1 MTNSGFS
8 QLFDRHEREDY
19 NATLSEAAIRQ
30 MISEEFE
37 EADKIISAGFDK
49 ETLKTLDANGQPFIP
64 TRKSDN
70 FHMRKH
76 TACQQPYYHGHS
88 FYEFIYV
95 LSGECTQHF
104 RNPERKLTLKKGQAC
119 LLPPGTVHSLEK
131 SRKGDNIIKTV
142 IPTELFEK
150 CADNLKIGTEM
161 TVFDKTSEQ
170 VNFIVM
176 RLFSEYYGGAD
187 YSERAVENYLSLLF
201 IELLRGERDR
211 DEHLADELN
220 LYFAGNVGSAS
231 LRGFASTL
239 GYSEKYAGRMI
250 KERLGASF
258 SELLLS
264 YKLQKAARL
273 IEGTDLPI
281 EEIAREAGYNNP
293 SGLYKQFF
301 ASYGMTPSAYRKM
314 TE

>member
-19 NATLSEAAIRQ
+19 SATLSETAIKQ

-49 ETLKTLDANGQPFIP
+49 ETLKTLDASGQPFIP
-64 TRKSDN
+64 TRKSDK

-95 LSGECTQHF
+95 LSGECTQRF

-142 IPTELFEK
+142 IPAKLFEN
-150 CADNLKIGTEM
+150 A
-161 TVFDKTSEQ
+161 
-170 VNFIVM
+170 
-176 RLFSEYYGGAD
+176 
-187 YSERAVENYLSLLF
+187 
-201 IELLRGERDR
+201 
-211 DEHLADELN
+211 
-220 LYFAGNVGSAS
+220 
-231 LRGFASTL
+231 
-239 GYSEKYAGRMI
+239 
-250 KERLGASF
+250 
-258 SELLLS
+258 
-264 YKLQKAARL
+264 
-273 IEGTDLPI
+273 P
-281 EEIAREAGYNNP
+281 
-293 SGLYKQFF
+293 
-301 ASYGMTPSAYRKM
+301 
-314 TE
+314 

>member
-8 QLFDRHEREDY
+8 QLLDRHEREDY
-19 NATLSEAAIRQ
+19 NVTLSEAAIRK

-37 EADKIISAGFDK
+37 EADRIVSVGFDK
-49 ETLKTLDANGQPFIP
+49 SMRETLGTDGQLFIP
-64 TRKSDN
+64 TRKSDK

-76 TACQQPYYHGHS
+76 TACQRPYYHGHS

-95 LSGECTQHF
+95 LSGECTQRF
-104 RNPERKLTLKKGQAC
+104 RNPERNLTLKKGQAC
-119 LLPPGTVHSLEK
+119 LLPPRTVHSLEK

-142 IPTELFEK
+142 IPAELFEK
-150 CADNLKIGTEM
+150 CAVGLKIGTEM

-176 RLFSEYYGGAD
+176 RLLGEYYGGAN

-250 KERLGASF
+250 KEHLGASF

-264 YKLQKAARL
+264 YKLQKAAQL
-273 IEGTDLPI
+273 MADTDLPI
-281 EEIAREAGYNNP
+281 DEIAREAGYNNP

>member
-19 NATLSEAAIRQ
+19 NATLSETAIRQ

-37 EADKIISAGFDK
+37 EADKIISAGFNK
-49 ETLKTLDANGQPFIP
+49 ETLKTLDANGQPLIP
-64 TRKSDN
+64 TRKSDK

-95 LSGECTQHF
+95 LSGECTQRF
-104 RNPERKLTLKKGQAC
+104 KNPERKLTLKKGQAC
-119 LLPPGTVHSLEK
+119 IIPPGTVHSLEK

-142 IPTELFEK
+142 IPAKLFGK
-150 CADNLKIGTEM
+150 CAVGLKIGTEM

-176 RLFSEYYGGAD
+176 RLFGEYYGGAD
-187 YSERAVENYLSLLF
+187 YSERAIENYLSLLF
-201 IELLRGERDR
+201 IELLRGGNNR

-220 LYFAGNVGSAS
+220 LYFSGNVGSAS

-250 KERLGASF
+250 KEHLGASF

-264 YKLQKAARL
+264 YKLQKAAQL
-273 IEGTDLPI
+273 MADTDLPI

>member
-8 QLFDRHEREDY
+8 QLLDRHEREDY
-19 NATLSEAAIRQ
+19 NVTLSEAATRQ

-37 EADKIISAGFDK
+37 EADSIVSVGFDK
-49 ETLKTLDANGQPFIP
+49 STLETLGADGQLFIP
-64 TRKSDN
+64 TRKSEK

-76 TACQQPYYHGHS
+76 TACQRPYCHGHS

-95 LSGECTQHF
+95 LSGECVQWF

-119 LLPPGTVHSLEK
+119 LFPPGTVHSLEK

-142 IPTELFEK
+142 IPAELFAK
-150 CADNLKIGTEM
+150 CAEGLKIEAEM

-176 RLFSEYYGGAD
+176 RLLGEYYGGAD
-187 YSERAVENYLSLLF
+187 YSERAIENYLSLLF
-201 IELLRGERDR
+201 IELLRGGNNRDG
-211 DEHLADELN
+211 HLADELN
-220 LYFAGNVGSAS
+220 LYFAGNIGSAS

-250 KERLGASF
+250 KEHLGASF

-264 YKLQKAARL
+264 YKLRKAVQL
-273 IEGTDLPI
+273 IEDTDLPI
-281 EEIAREAGYNNP
+281 DKIAREAGYNNP

>member
-8 QLFDRHEREDY
+8 QLLDRHEREDY
-19 NATLSEAAIRQ
+19 NVTLSEAAIRQ

-37 EADKIISAGFDK
+37 EADRIVSVGFDK
-49 ETLKTLDANGQPFIP
+49 STRETLGADGQLFIP
-64 TRKSDN
+64 TRKSDK

-76 TACQQPYYHGHS
+76 TACQRPYYHGHS

-95 LSGECTQHF
+95 LSGECTQRF
-104 RNPERKLTLKKGQAC
+104 KNPEQVLTLKKSQAC

-142 IPTELFEK
+142 IPTELFAK
-150 CADNLKIGTEM
+150 CAGGLKIGSEII
-161 TVFDKTSEQ
+161 VFDKTSEQ

-176 RLFSEYYGGAD
+176 RLLGEYYGGAD

-201 IELLRGERDR
+201 IELLRGGNNRDG
-211 DEHLADELN
+211 HLADELN
-220 LYFAGNVGSAS
+220 LYFAENVGSAS

-250 KERLGASF
+250 KERLGSSF

-264 YKLQKAARL
+264 YKLQKAAQL
-273 IEGTDLPI
+273 MADTDLSI
-281 EEIAREAGYNNP
+281 DEIARAAGYNNP

>member
-1 MTNSGFS
+1 MTNSGFF

-49 ETLKTLDANGQPFIP
+49 ETLKTLDANGQLFIP
-64 TRKSDN
+64 TRKSDK

-104 RNPERKLTLKKGQAC
+104 RNPERKLTLKKSQAC

-176 RLFSEYYGGAD
+176 RLFGEYYGGAD

-211 DEHLADELN
+211 DGHLADELN
-220 LYFAGNVGSAS
+220 LYFAENIGSAS
-231 LRGFASTL
+231 ARAFQNCFCPTSC
-239 GYSEKYAGRMI
+239 K
-250 KERLGASF
+250 KRLS
-258 SELLLS
+258 SW
-264 YKLQKAARL
+264 R
-273 IEGTDLPI
+273 TPI
-281 EEIAREAGYNNP
+281 FR
-293 SGLYKQFF
+293 
-301 ASYGMTPSAYRKM
+301 
-314 TE
+314 

>member
-8 QLFDRHEREDY
+8 QLLERHEREDY
-19 NATLSEAAIRQ
+19 NVTLSEAAIRQ

-37 EADKIISAGFDK
+37 EADSIVSVGFDK
-49 ETLKTLDANGQPFIP
+49 STRETLGTDGQLFIP
-64 TRKSDN
+64 TRKSDK

-95 LSGECTQHF
+95 LSGECTQRF
-104 RNPERKLTLKKGQAC
+104 RNPEQNLTLKKGQAC

-142 IPTELFEK
+142 IPAELFEK
-150 CADNLKIGTEM
+150 CAGGLKIGSEM

-176 RLFSEYYGGAD
+176 RLLGEYYGGAD

-211 DEHLADELN
+211 DVHLADELN
-220 LYFAGNVGSAS
+220 LYFAGNIGSAS

-250 KERLGASF
+250 KEHLGSSF

-264 YKLQKAARL
+264 YKLQKAAQL
-273 IEGTDLPI
+273 MADTDLPI
-281 EEIAREAGYNNP
+281 DEIAREAGYNNP

>member
-1 MTNSGFS
+1 M
-8 QLFDRHEREDY
+8 
-19 NATLSEAAIRQ
+19 
-30 MISEEFE
+30 
-37 EADKIISAGFDK
+37 
-49 ETLKTLDANGQPFIP
+49 
-64 TRKSDN
+64 
-70 FHMRKH
+70 
-76 TACQQPYYHGHS
+76 
-88 FYEFIYV
+88 
-95 LSGECTQHF
+95 
-104 RNPERKLTLKKGQAC
+104 
-119 LLPPGTVHSLEK
+119 
-131 SRKGDNIIKTV
+131 
-142 IPTELFEK
+142 
-150 CADNLKIGTEM
+150 KIGSEII
-161 TVFDKTSEQ
+161 VFDKTSEQ

-176 RLFSEYYGGAD
+176 RLFGEYYGGAD
-187 YSERAVENYLSLLF
+187 YSKRAIENYLSLLF
-201 IELLRGERDR
+201 IELLRGGNNR

-220 LYFAGNVGSAS
+220 LYFTGNVGSAS

-264 YKLQKAARL
+264 YKLQKAAQL

-281 EEIAREAGYNNP
+281 DEIAREAGYNNP